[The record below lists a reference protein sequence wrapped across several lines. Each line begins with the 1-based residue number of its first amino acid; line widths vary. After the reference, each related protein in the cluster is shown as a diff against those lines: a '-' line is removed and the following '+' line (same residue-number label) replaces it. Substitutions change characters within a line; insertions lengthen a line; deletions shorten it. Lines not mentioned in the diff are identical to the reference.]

1 MPFIFQKTIDLGI
14 VKSDIN
20 LVYMLLLAQLVLF
33 LSSFISDF
41 FSQLILTKLNFNLSI
56 LLKSKLLQKLI
67 KLPISYFDAR
77 LNTETL
83 QRMGDQNRNQ
93 NFLTW
98 KGIDFFLNILN
109 IIVFGGILF
118 YFSKIIFFICLIL
131 SCLSTVWV
139 LFFLKKRGV
148 RICNVSKTIPK

>member
-1 MPFIFQKTIDLGI
+1 MVLSLGFNWFMPFIFQKTIDLGI

-33 LSSFISDF
+33 LSSFIFDF

-83 QRMGDQNRNQ
+83 QRMGDQNRIQ

-98 KGIDFFLNILN
+98 KGIDFFSEYFKYYSFWRN
-109 IIVFGGILF
+109 IIL
-118 YFSKIIFFICLIL
+118 LQ
-131 SCLSTVWV
+131 
-139 LFFLKKRGV
+139 
-148 RICNVSKTIPK
+148 